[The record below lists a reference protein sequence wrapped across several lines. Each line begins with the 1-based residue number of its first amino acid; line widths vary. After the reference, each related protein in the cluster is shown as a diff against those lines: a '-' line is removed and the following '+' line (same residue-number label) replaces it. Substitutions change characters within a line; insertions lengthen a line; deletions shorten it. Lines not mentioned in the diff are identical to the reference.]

1 MSLLCMFCIEYGN
14 PLSHKSN
21 HIISYRMLSDLEH
34 YHLTNCRPT
43 SVYCIMLYVKNDKL
57 SVLYKNIYNL

>member
-21 HIISYRMLSDLEH
+21 RIMSYRMVSDLEH
-34 YHLTNCRPT
+34 NHLTNCRPT
-43 SVYCIMLYVKNDKL
+43 SVYCIMLYVKNEYWIMLYVKNDK
-57 SVLYKNIYNL
+57 